1 MNGGSHIINN
11 FKQKMANAEKA
22 GLVQSK
28 VQKRRTLP
36 SVPAAE
42 VPIRGKAV
50 NISYWIVLLAAILAV
65 TFLTTHAWPTT
76 THVAAGQH
84 SQIHPWFEVF
94 KAWKIKIGTKSW
106 PGPTTQVSNIISIWK
121 KALHSQVSAAE
132 YFQVKKDK
140 WLCHF
145 TTPQHN
151 LKRERKDDGGIGS
164 E

>member
-50 NISYWIVLLAAILAV
+50 NISY
-65 TFLTTHAWPTT
+65 
-76 THVAAGQH
+76 
-84 SQIHPWFEVF
+84 
-94 KAWKIKIGTKSW
+94 
-106 PGPTTQVSNIISIWK
+106 
-121 KALHSQVSAAE
+121 
-132 YFQVKKDK
+132 
-140 WLCHF
+140 
-145 TTPQHN
+145 
-151 LKRERKDDGGIGS
+151 
-164 E
+164 